1 MSDEWKKVLLTP
13 AATIRQALEIINR
26 GSLQIALVSSENTL
40 LGSVTDGDIRRG
52 LLRNLSLDDAVEK
65 VMNTSPLTADVSLP
79 KDELL

>member
-1 MSDEWKKVLLTP
+1 MVDSMSDEWKKVLLTP

-52 LLRNLSLDDAVEK
+52 C
-65 VMNTSPLTADVSLP
+65 
-79 KDELL
+79 